1 MKFYAGVTDNEWFYF
16 LGRRKNE
23 DINFWQPSG
32 RTAFK
37 VLEEGAPFLFK
48 LKNPANAIG
57 GVGFFSSHSILP
69 LDVAW
74 DIFEE
79 RNGLKS
85 YLEFR
90 NKIIA
95 YRRDGKNSYA
105 NNPNVGCIV
114 LTDPIFFKEKDWIP
128 TPSNW
133 KNSIVQGKSY
143 NTDSEIG
150 AKLWS
155 DIEQRIA
162 YYRGIELVDHS
173 RDKDYTSQLVL
184 EPEAP
189 KYGKPQLIQARLG
202 QGAFRVQIT
211 DAYSRRCAISGE
223 KTLPALEAA
232 HVKPYAESG
241 PHHITNGLL
250 LRADMHKLYDS
261 GYLTITKDFKVE
273 VSRKIKE
280 EFDNGKDYYKHH
292 GQGLLILPNNPA
304 KRPNSKFVE
313 WHNQNIYNG

>member
-1 MKFYAGVTDNEWFYF
+1 MKFYAGVTDNEWFHF
-16 LGRRKNE
+16 LAARKNE

-37 VLEEGAPFLFK
+37 VLEEGAPFIFK

-85 YLEFR
+85 YLQFR

-114 LTDPIFFKEKDWIP
+114 LTDPIFFKQTDWIP
-128 TPSNW
+128 TPPDW
-133 KNSIVQGKSY
+133 KNAIVQGKSY
-143 NTDSEIG
+143 FTETEIG
-150 AKLWS
+150 ADLWS
-155 DIEQRIA
+155 SVEQRIS
-162 YYRGIELVDHS
+162 YYRALENADES
-173 RDKDYTSQLVL
+173 RSKDFTNQLIL
-184 EPEAP
+184 EPEGQ
-189 KYGKPQLIQARLG
+189 KYGKPQLVKSRLG

-261 GYLTITKDFKVE
+261 GYLTITTDFKVE
-273 VSRKIKE
+273 VSNKIKE
-280 EFDNGKDYYKHH
+280 EFNNGKDYYKHH
-292 GQGLLILPNNPA
+292 GQNLLILPDNPL
-304 KRPNSKFVE
+304 KRPNSDYIE

>member
-1 MKFYAGVTDNEWFYF
+1 MKFYAGVTDNEWFHF
-16 LGRRKNE
+16 LAARDNE

-37 VLEEGAPFLFK
+37 VLDEGAPFIFK
-48 LKNPANAIG
+48 LKKPANAIG

-79 RNGLKS
+79 RNGVRS

-90 NKIIA
+90 NKIVN
-95 YRRDGKNSYA
+95 YRSDGKNSFA

-114 LTDPIFFKEKDWIP
+114 LTDPIFFAERDWIP
-128 TPSNW
+128 VPRDW
-133 KNSIVQGKSY
+133 KNAIVQGKSY
-143 NTDSEIG
+143 ETIDKIG
-150 AKLWS
+150 AELW
-155 DIEQRIA
+155 DAVQQRISH
-162 YYRGIELVDHS
+162 YRRKEKCDQK
-173 RDKDYTSQLVL
+173 RQKDYTEGMIVQEVQ
-184 EPEAP
+184 PR
-189 KYGKPQLIQARLG
+189 YGKPQLIQSRLG

-232 HVKPYAESG
+232 HIKPYGESG
-241 PHHITNGLL
+241 PHHVTNGLL

-261 GYLTITKDFKVE
+261 GYMTITTDHRVE
-273 VSRKIKE
+273 VSKKINE
-280 EFDNGKDYYKHH
+280 EFSNGKDYYKHH
-292 GQGLLILPNNPA
+292 GQQLLILPKNMAQQPA
-304 KRPNSKFVE
+304 SQYIE
-313 WHNQNIYNG
+313 WHNENIYNG